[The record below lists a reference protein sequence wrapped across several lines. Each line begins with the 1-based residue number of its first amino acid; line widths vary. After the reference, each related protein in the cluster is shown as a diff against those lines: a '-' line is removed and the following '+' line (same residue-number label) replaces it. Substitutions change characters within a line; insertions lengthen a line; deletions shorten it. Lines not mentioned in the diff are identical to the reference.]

1 MVIEKKEITLKTFA
15 KIILL
20 GLALM
25 LLQSSSSSN
34 LEQDDYISIGKITN
48 EIRVGPFAGNPSMAY
63 GVRNILEELL
73 LDLDYDLS
81 ENSDTKIN
89 IRLVFFDVKNIG
101 KSIGIYHN
109 KVSLTQIIAIG
120 ELEIK
125 GKVKKRTTQKGSSK
139 EISTSTLVVASDG
152 QFNQQTASNSL
163 KKVLEAIIKD
173 LLK

>member
-1 MVIEKKEITLKTFA
+1 MKTFA
-15 KIILL
+15 QRILL
-20 GLALM
+20 VLTLM
-25 LLQSSSSSN
+25 LLLSSSSYN
-34 LEQDDYISIGKITN
+34 PHEQDNFISIGKVTN

-73 LDLDYDLS
+73 LDLDYDLTD
-81 ENSDTKIN
+81 NADTKIN
-89 IRLVFFDVKNIG
+89 VRLVFFDVKNIG

-120 ELEIK
+120 ELEK
-125 GKVKKRTTQKGSSK
+125 NGKVKKRTTQKGSSK
-139 EISTSTLVVASDG
+139 QISTSTLVVASDG
-152 QFNQQTASNSL
+152 TFNQQTASNSL